1 MSNKGHTTP
10 KIESARLAL
19 PPIVLSLLLFFLPG
33 CDHNVR
39 RSGHE
44 AESFQRKADEF
55 IDNGA
60 EFLGDRIVNSKAD
73 VISKLGTPLKVTSK
87 GVRNIYSEVM
97 DTVYELFYEG
107 LYLEIYEVTLD
118 NRSFVYHIVV
128 TSKKYKSKWDLGVG
142 ATKEDLRAILGK
154 PDQSDIHSW
163 SYVALYGHLDSVRFY
178 FEKDTVRKIEWSY
191 VVD

>member
-1 MSNKGHTTP
+1 M
-10 KIESARLAL
+10 
-19 PPIVLSLLLFFLPG
+19 PG
-33 CDHNVR
+33 CGHNVR
-39 RSGHE
+39 WSGND
-44 AESFQRKADEF
+44 ADSFQRKADEF

-60 EFLGDRIVNSKAD
+60 EFLGERIVNSKAD

-128 TSKKYKSKWDLGVG
+128 TSKKYKSKWGLGVG
-142 ATKEDLRAILGK
+142 ATKGDLRAILGK
-154 PDQSDIHSW
+154 PNQSNIHSW
-163 SYVALYGHLDSVRFY
+163 SYVVLYGHPDSVRFY
-178 FEKDTVRKIEWSY
+178 FEEGTVRKIEWSY